1 MSFKALIFAVPL
13 LLLNEK
19 IAHAD
24 ASMECGTSSS
34 SQVEIGNCVGKVED
48 AVDTTVQATLGFAQ
62 TAAEELDTVTDR
74 KVATPALESAQE
86 AWLAYRDTHCEYIG
100 STFGGGSGTSI
111 AITSCRIELGRE
123 RIRQLMAAIN

>member
-1 MSFKALIFAVPL
+1 MSFKALIFAVPML
-13 LLLNEK
+13 LLSEK

-24 ASMECGTSSS
+24 ASMECGISSS
-34 SQVEIGNCVGKVED
+34 SQVEIGNCVGKVEG
-48 AVDTTVQATLGFAQ
+48 AVDATVQTTLGFAQ
-62 TAAEELDTVTDR
+62 TAAEELDTVTGR
-74 KVATPALESAQE
+74 KIATPALEAAQQ

-111 AITSCRIELGRE
+111 AITSCRIELGRD